1 MARHSRRYTRAHSRQ
16 RLLDQPF
23 SMVQLS
29 EYLQGKFTSS
39 RQQIGQLLPGETE
52 YPKRNLSLLL
62 HTLTFKGP
70 PMEKLR
76 ALPDLSSEKPAS

>member
-1 MARHSRRYTRAHSRQ
+1 
-16 RLLDQPF
+16 
-23 SMVQLS
+23 MVQLS

-52 YPKRNLSLLL
+52 YPKRNLSPLL
-62 HTLTFKGP
+62 HTFKGP

-76 ALPDLSSEKPAS
+76 ALPDLSSEKPAR